1 MFKDTLREI
10 KKSLGRFIS
19 LFAIC
24 FIGVAF
30 FAGLTASSGDMKN
43 SSDLY
48 YDDYNLCDI
57 EVMSSIGFTSEDINK
72 IQEIDGIQGIYPT
85 CRTDAVTVFDGV
97 QSTLRILTVPD
108 GNYNPNNSNYINQL
122 RLKEGRL
129 PENDHECVIKY
140 SDFASNKIKIGDT

>member
-57 EVMSSIGFTSEDINK
+57 EVMSSKAEFSSLFLSFVGTISKSSSLTS
-72 IQEIDGIQGIYPT
+72 
-85 CRTDAVTVFDGV
+85 
-97 QSTLRILTVPD
+97 S
-108 GNYNPNNSNYINQL
+108 NN
-122 RLKEGRL
+122 
-129 PENDHECVIKY
+129 
-140 SDFASNKIKIGDT
+140 T